1 MADFQGTNDNDTYR
15 QSHET
20 RGFGIPEADVGT
32 INTFGGSDNVTTL
45 NYGTYTI
52 NTGNAPDYVS
62 TTTPIIWDDFRTDG
76 PPDSIL
82 ISSYNVSL
90 GNGDDWLTL
99 KAAQGSFDG
108 GSGVDS
114 LRIYS
119 DWNFYNAF
127 GRYSPI
133 ATIPTILLDITG
145 EDEFPG
151 IYVDLAN
158 GIARSSGYPS
168 LKIALP
174 PGATDPWSLG
184 GGGLFA
190 FDVVISGF
198 ENVVTYGGDDTLL
211 GSAAREEFFSPGDG
225 ANKVNGRGGL
235 DWLTIN
241 SSIFTGSA
249 TLDLE
254 AKTYIGTDGK
264 TSTFSNIERFVLG
277 SGGDTV
283 LGSRGDDYVFDSI
296 GPEQS
301 GRLVGGQGYD
311 ILYLYAYQPD
321 QGLVLDLQTGVVD
334 IRDAADGTTPGTTE
348 INGWEEIHLSPD
360 RDIAHGSD
368 GDDLIYGEDGVD
380 QLNGQGGMDMLHGGA
395 AKGHPERRRRQGYT
409 FWRRRCGCAL
419 GWRRGG

>member
-1 MADFQGTNDNDTYR
+1 MRVSTEAHKTNGPAFHVQSGPRCIKTIARMRWDMLNSDEFLFFCKPGISFMADFQGTNDNDTYR

-184 GGGLFA
+184 GGGL
-190 FDVVISGF
+190 V
-198 ENVVTYGGDDTLL
+198 
-211 GSAAREEFFSPGDG
+211 
-225 ANKVNGRGGL
+225 
-235 DWLTIN
+235 
-241 SSIFTGSA
+241 
-249 TLDLE
+249 
-254 AKTYIGTDGK
+254 
-264 TSTFSNIERFVLG
+264 RF
-277 SGGDTV
+277 
-283 LGSRGDDYVFDSI
+283 
-296 GPEQS
+296 
-301 GRLVGGQGYD
+301 
-311 ILYLYAYQPD
+311 
-321 QGLVLDLQTGVVD
+321 
-334 IRDAADGTTPGTTE
+334 
-348 INGWEEIHLSPD
+348 
-360 RDIAHGSD
+360 
-368 GDDLIYGEDGVD
+368 
-380 QLNGQGGMDMLHGGA
+380 
-395 AKGHPERRRRQGYT
+395 
-409 FWRRRCGCAL
+409 
-419 GWRRGG
+419 